1 MKVKDLL
8 KLLEGVDPE
17 SVVLVR
23 EGGAISPTDNFDEH
37 DDYNSDREILGQLE
51 FFILVSEEW
60 E

>member
-23 EGGAISPTDNFDEH
+23 ENGVISPTDNFDEH
-37 DDYNSDREILGQLE
+37 DDYNCDRDRESE

-60 E
+60 EE

>member
-17 SVVLVR
+17 SDVLICDN
-23 EGGAISPTDNFDEH
+23 GSILATDNVNEH
-37 DDYNSDREILGQLE
+37 NDYNHDPERGFYI
-51 FFILVSEEW
+51 VAKEW

>member
-17 SVVLVR
+17 STVFVR

-37 DDYNSDREILGQLE
+37 DDYNYNPDGELS
-51 FFILVSEEW
+51 FFILVAEEW
-60 E
+60 EE